1 MSEHKCKVAVVGGAG
16 TWGRHYLRAY
26 AERSDCEVTLVD
38 KAGARARD
46 AAGARAR
53 CMRFYGV

>member
-1 MSEHKCKVAVVGGAG
+1 MSEQKCKVAVVGGAG

-46 AAGARAR
+46 
-53 CMRFYGV
+53 GV